1 MTKSALINALD
12 KRNAKL
18 SASSNGGDQAVDE
31 AFESLFGTIPATSS
45 KTRSTAKIPLKQLH
59 PFFTSNIGFKPYS
72 GEDLKA
78 LAEDILE
85 NGLIENIKVRPCKTG
100 GYEILRG
107 HNRVNACKML
117 GCAEI
122 PADIEY
128 VDDARAIVIATVTNL
143 QRRQNLLPSE
153 RGWAYRALLDAYRQQ
168 GKRNDLV
175 EATCGEF
182 HPKLG
187 ARERVAC
194 FFDVG
199 VNDVRQTV
207 RLTYLIPPL
216 LNAVD
221 ERKLNMMCG
230 VAISYYDEAT
240 QKLFQ
245 KRLNEENC
253 RISVAVMK
261 HIKKNCP
268 PPFITAAELDKVW
281 HQVTAAQTEKKTG
294 NISFSRRRFEPYLH
308 RIPPDM
314 NLEDLFLEFLENRF
328 AESNG
333 MKSSR

>member
-1 MTKSALINALD
+1 MAKSALANAL
-12 KRNAKL
+12 KERSAKL
-18 SASSNGGDQAVDE
+18 SAPPSNADQTVDE
-31 AFESLFGTIPATSS
+31 AFEGLFGTMPATSS
-45 KTRSTAKIPLKQLH
+45 KPRSTAKILLEQLH

-72 GEDLKA
+72 EENLKM
-78 LAEDILE
+78 LADDIAE
-85 NGLIENIKVRPCKTG
+85 NGLIENIKVRPCRTG
-100 GYEILRG
+100 GYEILSG

-117 GCAEI
+117 GMDSI
-122 PADIEY
+122 SADIEY

-168 GKRNDLV
+168 GKRSDLV
-175 EATCGEF
+175 NATCGEI
-182 HPKLG
+182 HHKLK

-194 FFDVG
+194 FFGVG

-314 NLEDLFLEFLENRF
+314 NLEDLFLEFLKNRF
-328 AESNG
+328 AEG
-333 MKSSR
+333 E

>member
-1 MTKSALINALD
+1 MAKSALANAL
-12 KRNAKL
+12 KERSAKL
-18 SASSNGGDQAVDE
+18 SASSSNADQTVDE
-31 AFESLFGTIPATSS
+31 AFEGLFGTISAASS
-45 KTRSTAKIPLKQLH
+45 RTRSTAKIPLEQLH

-72 GEDLKA
+72 EENLKM
-78 LAEDILE
+78 LADDIAE
-85 NGLIENIKVRPCKTG
+85 NGLIENIKGRPCNTG
-100 GYEILRG
+100 GYEILSG

-194 FFDVG
+194 FFGVG
-199 VNDVRQTV
+199 VNDVRYAV

-216 LNAVD
+216 LDAVD
-221 ERKLNMMCG
+221 ERKLNIMCG
-230 VAISYYDEAT
+230 VTISYYDEAT

-245 KRLNEENC
+245 KRLNAEDH

-268 PPFITAAELDKVW
+268 PPSITAAELDKVW
-281 HQVTAAQTEKKTG
+281 HQVTAAQTEKKKS
-294 NISFSRRRFEPYLH
+294 NISFSRKRFEPYLH

-328 AESNG
+328 ARENNV
-333 MKSSR
+333 

>member
-1 MTKSALINALD
+1 MAKSALANAL
-12 KRNAKL
+12 KERSAKL
-18 SASSNGGDQAVDE
+18 SAPPSNADQTVDE
-31 AFESLFGTIPATSS
+31 AFEGLFGTMPATSS
-45 KTRSTAKIPLKQLH
+45 KPRSTAKISLEQLH

-72 GEDLKA
+72 EENLKM
-78 LAEDILE
+78 LADDIAE
-85 NGLIENIKVRPCKTG
+85 NGLIENIKVRPCRTG
-100 GYEILRG
+100 GYEILSG

-117 GCAEI
+117 GMDSI
-122 PADIEY
+122 SADIEY

-168 GKRNDLV
+168 GKRSDLV
-175 EATCGEF
+175 NATCGEI
-182 HPKLG
+182 HHKLK

-194 FFDVG
+194 FFGVG

-216 LNAVD
+216 LDAVD

-230 VAISYYDEAT
+230 VAISYYDEDT

-245 KRLNEENC
+245 KRLHAENH
-253 RISVAVMK
+253 RISVAMMK

-268 PPFITAAELDKVW
+268 PPSITAAELDKVW

-294 NISFSRRRFEPYLH
+294 SISFSRRRFEPYLH

-328 AESNG
+328 AEG
-333 MKSSR
+333 E

>member
-1 MTKSALINALD
+1 M
-12 KRNAKL
+12 
-18 SASSNGGDQAVDE
+18 
-31 AFESLFGTIPATSS
+31 
-45 KTRSTAKIPLKQLH
+45 
-59 PFFTSNIGFKPYS
+59 
-72 GEDLKA
+72 
-78 LAEDILE
+78 LADDIAE
-85 NGLIENIKVRPCKTG
+85 NGLIENIKVRPCRTG
-100 GYEILRG
+100 GYEILSG

-117 GCAEI
+117 GMDSI
-122 PADIEY
+122 SADIEY

-194 FFDVG
+194 FFGVG
-199 VNDVRQTV
+199 VNDVRYAV

-216 LNAVD
+216 LDAVD
-221 ERKLNMMCG
+221 ECKLNMMCG

-245 KRLNEENC
+245 KRLNAENH

-268 PPFITAAELDKVW
+268 PPSITAAELDKVW
-281 HQVTAAQTEKKTG
+281 HQVTAAQAEKKKS
-294 NISFSRRRFEPYLH
+294 NISFSRKRFEPYLH

-328 AESNG
+328 AEG
-333 MKSSR
+333 E

>member
-1 MTKSALINALD
+1 MAKSALANAL
-12 KRNAKL
+12 KERSAKL
-18 SASSNGGDQAVDE
+18 SAPSSNAYQTVDE
-31 AFESLFGTIPATSS
+31 AFEGLFGTMPATSS
-45 KTRSTAKIPLKQLH
+45 KPRSTAKIPLEQLH

-72 GEDLKA
+72 EENLKM
-78 LAEDILE
+78 LADDIAE

-100 GYEILRG
+100 GYEILSG

-117 GCAEI
+117 DMDSI
-122 PADIEY
+122 SADIEY

-143 QRRQNLLPSE
+143 QRRQHLLPSE

-168 GKRNDLV
+168 GKRSDLV
-175 EATCGEF
+175 NATCGEI
-182 HPKLG
+182 HHKLK

-194 FFDVG
+194 CFDVG
-199 VNDVRQTV
+199 VTDVRYAV

-216 LNAVD
+216 LDAVD

-245 KRLNEENC
+245 KRLNAENH

-268 PPFITAAELDKVW
+268 PPSITAAELDNVW

-328 AESNG
+328 AEG
-333 MKSSR
+333 E

>member
-1 MTKSALINALD
+1 MAKSALANAL
-12 KRNAKL
+12 KERSAKL
-18 SASSNGGDQAVDE
+18 SASSSNADQTVDE
-31 AFESLFGTIPATSS
+31 AFEGLFGTISAASS
-45 KTRSTAKIPLKQLH
+45 RTRSTAKIPLEQLH

-72 GEDLKA
+72 EENLKM
-78 LAEDILE
+78 LA
-85 NGLIENIKVRPCKTG
+85 GLIENIKVRPCNTG
-100 GYEILRG
+100 GYEILSG

-194 FFDVG
+194 FFGVG
-199 VNDVRQTV
+199 VNDVRYAV

-216 LNAVD
+216 LDAVD
-221 ERKLNMMCG
+221 ERKLNIMCG
-230 VAISYYDEAT
+230 VTISYYDEAT

-245 KRLNEENC
+245 KRLNAEDH

-268 PPFITAAELDKVW
+268 PPSITAAELDKVW
-281 HQVTAAQTEKKTG
+281 HQVTAAQTEKKKS
-294 NISFSRRRFEPYLH
+294 NISFSRKRFEPYLH

-328 AESNG
+328 ARENNV
-333 MKSSR
+333 

>member
-1 MTKSALINALD
+1 MAKSALANAL
-12 KRNAKL
+12 KERSAKL
-18 SASSNGGDQAVDE
+18 SASSSNADQTVDE
-31 AFESLFGTIPATSS
+31 AFEGLFGTISAASS
-45 KTRSTAKIPLKQLH
+45 RTRSTAKIPLEQLH

-72 GEDLKA
+72 EENLKM
-78 LAEDILE
+78 LADDIAE
-85 NGLIENIKVRPCKTG
+85 NGLIENIKVRPCNTG
-100 GYEILRG
+100 GYEILSG

-194 FFDVG
+194 FFGVG
-199 VNDVRQTV
+199 VNDVRYAV

-216 LNAVD
+216 LDAVD
-221 ERKLNMMCG
+221 ERKLNIMCG

-245 KRLNEENC
+245 KRLNAEDH

-268 PPFITAAELDKVW
+268 PPSITAAELDKVW
-281 HQVTAAQTEKKTG
+281 HQVTAAQTEKKKS
-294 NISFSRRRFEPYLH
+294 NISFSRKRFEPYLH

-328 AESNG
+328 ARENNV
-333 MKSSR
+333 

>member
-1 MTKSALINALD
+1 MAKSALANAL
-12 KRNAKL
+12 KERSAKL
-18 SASSNGGDQAVDE
+18 SAPPSNADQTVDE
-31 AFESLFGTIPATSS
+31 AFEGLFGTMPATSS
-45 KTRSTAKIPLKQLH
+45 KTRSTAKIPLEQLH

-85 NGLIENIKVRPCKTG
+85 NGLIENIKVRPFKTG
-100 GYEILRG
+100 GYEILSG

-168 GKRNDLV
+168 GKRSDLV
-175 EATCGEF
+175 NATCGEI
-182 HPKLG
+182 HHKLK

-194 FFDVG
+194 FFGVG

-216 LNAVD
+216 LDAVD
-221 ERKLNMMCG
+221 ERKLNMVCG
-230 VAISYYDEAT
+230 VAISYYDEDT

-245 KRLNEENC
+245 KRLHAENH

-268 PPFITAAELDKVW
+268 PPSITAAELDKVW

-328 AESNG
+328 ARENSL
-333 MKSSR
+333 

>member
-1 MTKSALINALD
+1 MAKYALANAL
-12 KRNAKL
+12 KERSAKL
-18 SASSNGGDQAVDE
+18 SAPPSNADQTVDE
-31 AFESLFGTIPATSS
+31 AFEGLFGTMPATSS
-45 KTRSTAKIPLKQLH
+45 KPRSTAKISLEQLH

-72 GEDLKA
+72 EENLKM
-78 LAEDILE
+78 LADDIAE
-85 NGLIENIKVRPCKTG
+85 NGLMENIKVRPCRTG
-100 GYEILRG
+100 GYEILSG

-117 GCAEI
+117 GMDSI
-122 PADIEY
+122 SVDIEY

-168 GKRNDLV
+168 GKRSDLV
-175 EATCGEF
+175 NATCGEI
-182 HPKLG
+182 HHKLK

-194 FFDVG
+194 FFGVG

-216 LNAVD
+216 LDAVD

-230 VAISYYDEAT
+230 VAISYYDEDT

-245 KRLNEENC
+245 KRLNAENH

-268 PPFITAAELDKVW
+268 PPSITAAELDKVW
-281 HQVTAAQTEKKTG
+281 HQVTAEQTEKKTG

-328 AESNG
+328 ARENSL
-333 MKSSR
+333 

>member
-1 MTKSALINALD
+1 MAKSALANAL
-12 KRNAKL
+12 KERSAKL
-18 SASSNGGDQAVDE
+18 SAPSGNADQTVDE
-31 AFESLFGTIPATSS
+31 AFEGLFGTMPTTSS
-45 KTRSTAKIPLKQLH
+45 KPRSTAKISLEQLH

-72 GEDLKA
+72 EENLKM
-78 LAEDILE
+78 LADDIAE
-85 NGLIENIKVRPCKTG
+85 NGLIENIKVRPCRTG
-100 GYEILRG
+100 GYEILSG

-117 GCAEI
+117 GMDSI
-122 PADIEY
+122 SADIEY

-153 RGWAYRALLDAYRQQ
+153 RGWAYRALLDVYRQQ
-168 GKRNDLV
+168 GKRSDLV
-175 EATCGEF
+175 NATCGEI
-182 HPKLG
+182 HHKLK

-194 FFDVG
+194 FFGVG

-216 LNAVD
+216 LDAVD

-230 VAISYYDEAT
+230 VAISYYDEDT

-245 KRLNEENC
+245 KRLHAENH
-253 RISVAVMK
+253 RISVAMMK

-268 PPFITAAELDKVW
+268 PPSITAAELDKVW

-294 NISFSRRRFEPYLH
+294 SISFSRRRFEPYLH

-328 AESNG
+328 AEG
-333 MKSSR
+333 E

>member
-1 MTKSALINALD
+1 MAKSALANAL
-12 KRNAKL
+12 KERSAKL
-18 SASSNGGDQAVDE
+18 SASSSNADQTVDE
-31 AFESLFGTIPATSS
+31 AFEGLFGTISAASS
-45 KTRSTAKIPLKQLH
+45 RTRSTAKIPLEQLH

-72 GEDLKA
+72 EENLKM
-78 LAEDILE
+78 LADDIAE
-85 NGLIENIKVRPCKTG
+85 NGLIENIKVRPCNTG
-100 GYEILRG
+100 GYEILSG

-153 RGWAYRALLDAYRQQ
+153 RCWAYRALLDAYRQQ

-194 FFDVG
+194 FFGVG
-199 VNDVRQTV
+199 VNDVRYAV

-216 LNAVD
+216 LDAVD
-221 ERKLNMMCG
+221 ERKLNIMCG
-230 VAISYYDEAT
+230 VTISYYDEAT

-245 KRLNEENC
+245 KRLNAEDH

-268 PPFITAAELDKVW
+268 PPSITAAELDKVW
-281 HQVTAAQTEKKTG
+281 HQVTAAQTEKKKS
-294 NISFSRRRFEPYLH
+294 NISFSRKRFEPYLH

-328 AESNG
+328 ARENNV
-333 MKSSR
+333 

>member
-1 MTKSALINALD
+1 MAKSVLANAL
-12 KRNAKL
+12 KERSAKL
-18 SASSNGGDQAVDE
+18 SAPSSNADQTVDE
-31 AFESLFGTIPATSS
+31 AFEGLFGIIPATSS
-45 KTRSTAKIPLKQLH
+45 KTRSTAKIPLEQLH

-100 GYEILRG
+100 GYEILSG

-187 ARERVAC
+187 AREKVAC

-199 VNDVRQTV
+199 VNDVRYAV

-216 LNAVD
+216 LDSVD
-221 ERKLNMMCG
+221 KRKLNMMCG
-230 VAISYYDEAT
+230 VAISYYDEDT

-245 KRLNEENC
+245 KRLHAENH
-253 RISVAVMK
+253 RISVAMMK

-268 PPFITAAELDKVW
+268 PPSTTAAELDKVW
-281 HQVTAAQTEKKTG
+281 HQVTATQTEKKTG

-328 AESNG
+328 AEG
-333 MKSSR
+333 E

>member
-1 MTKSALINALD
+1 MAKSALANAL
-12 KRNAKL
+12 KERSAKL
-18 SASSNGGDQAVDE
+18 SASSSNADQTVDE
-31 AFESLFGTIPATSS
+31 AFEGLFGTISAASS
-45 KTRSTAKIPLKQLH
+45 RTRSTAKIPLEQLH

-72 GEDLKA
+72 EENLKM
-78 LAEDILE
+78 LADDIAE
-85 NGLIENIKVRPCKTG
+85 NGLIENIKVRPCNTG
-100 GYEILRG
+100 GYEILSG

-194 FFDVG
+194 FFGVW
-199 VNDVRQTV
+199 VNDVRYAV

-216 LNAVD
+216 LDAVD
-221 ERKLNMMCG
+221 ERKLNIMCG
-230 VAISYYDEAT
+230 VTISYYDEAT

-245 KRLNEENC
+245 KRLNAEDH

-268 PPFITAAELDKVW
+268 PPSITAAELDKVW
-281 HQVTAAQTEKKTG
+281 HQVTAAQTEKKKS
-294 NISFSRRRFEPYLH
+294 NISFSRKRFEPYLH

-328 AESNG
+328 ARENNV
-333 MKSSR
+333 

>member
-1 MTKSALINALD
+1 MAKSALANAL
-12 KRNAKL
+12 KERSAKL
-18 SASSNGGDQAVDE
+18 SAPPSNADQTVDE
-31 AFESLFGTIPATSS
+31 AFEGLFGTMPATSS
-45 KTRSTAKIPLKQLH
+45 KTRSTAKIPLEQLH

-100 GYEILRG
+100 GYEILSG

-168 GKRNDLV
+168 GKRSDLV
-175 EATCGEF
+175 NATCGEI
-182 HPKLG
+182 HHKLK

-194 FFDVG
+194 FFGVG

-216 LNAVD
+216 LDAVD
-221 ERKLNMMCG
+221 ERKLNMVCG
-230 VAISYYDEAT
+230 VAISYYDEDT

-245 KRLNEENC
+245 KRLHAENH

-268 PPFITAAELDKVW
+268 PPSITAAELDKVW

-328 AESNG
+328 ARENSL
-333 MKSSR
+333 